1 MHNASYMQEDL
12 NLRFI
17 YKFSSGKILLLD
29 VLRDGVNLPVVK
41 SSLNIEEM
49 NDEELDEYFNWRMS
63 IVEDIQ
69 NEFTLSETLY
79 VALFGLET
87 NYDDKTSK

>member
-1 MHNASYMQEDL
+1 MQEDL

-17 YKFSSGKILLLD
+17 YKFRSGKILLLN
-29 VLRDGVNLPVVK
+29 VLRDGINLPVIK
-41 SSLNIEEM
+41 SSLHIEEM